1 MRDVLVIGAGPAGLS
16 SGYYLQKAGID
27 FEIVDRADH
36 IGSTWANL
44 YPSLKL
50 NTASVVSHM
59 PDQWMPLHYPLL
71 PSGKQYYAHLTDWAR
86 RHPLPVRLSVSVKR
100 VSPSASGW
108 QVETSDGSAEYR
120 AVVIASGRFG
130 NPYVPPIAGMESFS
144 GTLLHAHDFRDPALF
159 VGKRVLIVG
168 NGPSG
173 ADAAVALA
181 EHSPGNI
188 LLAIRSDMVI
198 ARRNPYGI
206 NETLWKILIH
216 QLPQRW
222 QKPLSDRLLFQSYPD
237 AHTYGLPLAPNRD
250 DRKGTSVPIRGPEFL
265 HELRTGRIRAVRG
278 LVALQGQCAILDDG
292 SAHEVDVVILATGYR
307 PVLDYLDI
315 DFATDDQGWPVRATD
330 SAPDNTQL
338 RGYPGLYL
346 VGRYYRGLGA
356 FYNIRREARHMVGEV
371 SAFLAAQSR
380 RARPAAR

>member
-36 IGSTWANL
+36 IGSTWAHL

-50 NTASVVSHM
+50 NTASIVSHM
-59 PDQWMPLHYPLL
+59 PGQPMPLHYPLL
-71 PSGKQYYAHLTDWAR
+71 PSGRQYYAHLTDWVR
-86 RHPLPVRLSVSVKR
+86 RHPLPVHLSVQVKR
-100 VSPSASGW
+100 VSPAASGW
-108 QVETSDGSAEYR
+108 YVETSAGDAEYR
-120 AVVIASGRFG
+120 AVIIASGRFG
-130 NPYVPPIAGMESFS
+130 NPYIPPIPGMETFT
-144 GTLLHAHDFRDPALF
+144 GTLLHAHDFHDPADF
-159 VGKRVLIVG
+159 AGKRVLIVG

-181 EHSPGNI
+181 AHSPGNV

-216 QLPQRW
+216 RLPQRW

-237 AHTYGLPLAPNRD
+237 VHTYGLPLAPNRD

-265 HELRTGRIRAVRG
+265 RELRAGRIRAVRG
-278 LVALQGQCAILDDG
+278 LASLQGRCAVLEDG
-292 SAHEVDVVILATGYR
+292 SAHEVDVVLLATGYR

-315 DFATDDQGWPVRATD
+315 DFDTDDQGWPLRATESD
-330 SAPDNTQL
+330 IDNTQL

-356 FYNIRREARHMVGEV
+356 FYNIRQEARQMAREV
-371 SAFLAAQSR
+371 SAYLAS
-380 RARPAAR
+380 